1 MAYMSVKQ
9 AAEKWQID
17 EEMVTDFCLDGSL
30 VGVVKEGRTFFIPE
44 DAICPVIPPNLQARP
59 SSPEYEELI
68 GRIDEKNNALK
79 ACSEKSPEKVA
90 EIEEEFKITFIYECG
105 AISGNPLS
113 RDEVAQVLAGKVVA
127 DKPLVAHLQV
137 VGLGDAYDH
146 MKDLVAKRVPLSE
159 KIIKE
164 LHALVMVEKPA
175 ERGKYRLESIHVLG
189 AYHQP
194 PEADRVPA
202 KMAKQLGK
210 FINPQLHAVESAVLF
225 LMKFDGIRPF
235 MDANGRVGRL
245 LLNFMLL
252 QQGYPTVSIS
262 PDDRDAFYEAIDTYY
277 RDQTSAPMVALIA
290 QYMEERLDDYMA
302 ACKA

>member
-17 EEMVTDFCLDGSL
+17 EDLVVEFCQDGSL

-44 DAICPVIPPNLQARP
+44 EAICPVIPPNLEARP

-68 GRIDEKNNALK
+68 GRIDEKNEARK
-79 ACSEKSPEKVA
+79 ACEVKNPEKMA
-90 EIEEEFKITFIYECG
+90 AFEKDFKTSFVYECG

-113 RDEVAQVLAGKVVA
+113 RDEVATILEGQVVA
-127 DKPLVAHLQV
+127 GQPLRAHLQV
-137 VGLGDAYDH
+137 VGLSDAYDH
-146 MKDLVAKRVPLSE
+146 MKDLVDKRVPLSE
-159 KIIKE
+159 KIIKD
-164 LHALVMVEKPA
+164 LHGLIMVDKPA

-252 QQGYPTVSIS
+252 QQGYPAVSIS
-262 PDDRDAFYEAIDTYY
+262 PKDRDAFYAAIDTYY
-277 RDQTSAPMVALIA
+277 RDQTSAPMVELIA
-290 QYMEERLDDYMA
+290 QYMEQQLDDYKA
-302 ACKA
+302 ACQA